1 VVALLLLTV
10 LVGVPAFLVLL
21 LVHEFHPR
29 FRTLS
34 RIPVEPGDP
43 IVYRKQKVSTHPSP
57 RAYGIHPASQ
67 GDTYVYFIDKFW
79 TVEKVLR
86 DGQIVV
92 ATRTNKHVY
101 LRPNDPNL
109 HKAGWYERL
118 RYWKRFP
125 HLSDED

>member
-1 VVALLLLTV
+1 MFVA
-10 LVGVPAFLVLL
+10 VPAFLVLL
-21 LVHEFHPR
+21 LASEFLPR
-29 FRTLS
+29 FRTPA
-34 RIPVEPGDP
+34 RISVEEGDA

-57 RAYGIHPASQ
+57 RAYDVHPASQ

-86 DGQIVV
+86 DGQILV
-92 ATRTNKHVY
+92 ATRTHKHHY

-109 HKAGWYERL
+109 HKAGWFERL

-125 HLSDED
+125 RLAEGD